1 MRVKGGPPDL
11 EGFER
16 LVMPGDSG
24 ANSVSRAAREGGGRA
39 PSEVVQGAIAPLA
52 TLPVFFKLSGKRVV
66 IAGGTEAAAWK
77 AELLAAAGAT
87 VEVFADDL
95 SSKMIE
101 IVGRQASVRTEKRL
115 WRPDDLKDALIA
127 IGDFSDP
134 AQSRAFRSAARAAGA
149 AVNVID
155 QPEFCDF
162 SFGSIVNRSPLVIGV
177 STDGA
182 APVFGQ
188 ALRAR
193 LEALMPQGFS
203 AWAAA
208 AKSWRS
214 EIQALGVN
222 FRLRRRFWERF
233 SALAFAN
240 AERGPNEADRAALI
254 AAARSDASSEARG
267 EVILVGAGP
276 GDAELLTLKAVR
288 ALQSADVIL
297 FDDLVSPAILDLARR
312 EARRINVGKR
322 GHSPSVGQADISELI
337 VLLGREGK
345 KVVRLKGGDPAI
357 FGRGNEEIAAARK
370 AGISCSII
378 PGVTAAFAAAASL
391 GVSLSERDRARR
403 VQFVT
408 AHDKDGVLPAGLDWA
423 ALAANDATTAVYMG
437 VKTLPLLVERLI
449 GAGLDPKTPAI
460 MVESASRAEER
471 RVEGTLAEMPGKVAA
486 AAPSGPCL
494 LLYGAA
500 LDKALAGRDA

>member
-1 MRVKGGPPDL
+1 
-11 EGFER
+11 
-16 LVMPGDSG
+16 MPSDMG
-24 ANSVSRAAREGGGRA
+24 ANSVSRGMSDDGRRPPREVA
-39 PSEVVQGAIAPLA
+39 LDSIAPLA
-52 TLPVFFKLSGKRVV
+52 TLPVFFKLPGKRAV

-77 AELLAAAGAT
+77 AELLAAAGAN
-87 VEVFADDL
+87 VAVFASDL
-95 SSKMIE
+95 SAKMIE
-101 IVGRQASVRTEKRL
+101 VAGRQASVHIEKRP
-115 WRPDDLKDALIA
+115 WRPDDLKDAVIA

-134 AQSRAFRSAARAAGA
+134 AQSRSFRSAARAAGA

-193 LEALMPQGFS
+193 LEALMPQGFA

-208 AKSWRS
+208 AKAWRS
-214 EIQALGVN
+214 EIQALGGN

-233 SALAFAN
+233 TALAFAN
-240 AERGPNEADRAALI
+240 AERAPGEADRATLI
-254 AAARSDASSEARG
+254 AAARTDAATETRG

-297 FDDLVSPAILDLARR
+297 FDDLVAPAVLDLARR

-322 GHSPSVGQADISELI
+322 GHSPSVGQGDISELI
-337 VLLGREGK
+337 VSLCREGK
-345 KVVRLKGGDPAI
+345 KVVRLKGGDPSI
-357 FGRGNEEIAAARK
+357 FGRGNEEIAAARAAK
-370 AGISCSII
+370 IPCSII

-408 AHDKDGVLPAGLDWA
+408 AHDKDGVLPEGLDWE

-437 VKTLPLLVERLI
+437 MRTLPLLVARLI
-449 GAGLDPKTPAI
+449 AAGLDPKTPAI

-471 RVEGTLAEMPGKVAA
+471 RVEGTLAEMPWKVAA
-486 AAPSGPCL
+486 AVPSGPCL

-500 LDKALAGRDA
+500 LDKALP

>member
-1 MRVKGGPPDL
+1 
-11 EGFER
+11 
-16 LVMPGDSG
+16 MPGDRVADSASRSG
-24 ANSVSRAAREGGGRA
+24 EAAKRRP
-39 PSEVVQGAIAPLA
+39 PSEVALDAIAPLA
-52 TLPVFFKLSGKRVV
+52 TLPVFFKLVGKKVV
-66 IAGGTEAAAWK
+66 IAGGSEAAAWK
-77 AELLAAAGAT
+77 AELLAAAGAR
-87 VEVFADDL
+87 VEVFTAAP

-101 IVGRQASVRTEKRL
+101 VAARQDAIRIEQRG
-115 WRPDDLKDALIA
+115 WRPDDLKDASIA
-127 IGDFSDP
+127 IGDFTDP
-134 AQSRAFRSAARAAGA
+134 AQSRAYRAAARASGA

-208 AKSWRS
+208 AKAWRA
-214 EIQALGVN
+214 EIHALGVN
-222 FRLRRRFWERF
+222 FRRRRSFWERF
-233 SALAFAN
+233 TVLAFAN
-240 AERGPNEADRAALI
+240 ADRAPSEADRAALI
-254 AAARSDASSEARG
+254 EAARAEASATTQG

-297 FDDLVSPAILDLARR
+297 FDDLVSPGVLDLARR

-322 GHSPSVGQADISELI
+322 GHSPSVGQGDIADLI
-337 VLLGREGK
+337 VSLCQDGK

-357 FGRGNEEIAAARK
+357 FGRGNEEISAARA
-370 AGISCSII
+370 AGVPCSII

-408 AHDKDGVLPAGLDWA
+408 AHDKDGVLPDGLDWKALCA
-423 ALAANDATTAVYMG
+423 ADATTAVYMG
-437 VKTLPLLVERLI
+437 VKTLPLLVDRLI
-449 GAGLDPKTPAI
+449 AEGIDPKTPAV
-460 MVESASRAEER
+460 MVESASRMDER
-471 RVEGTLAEMPGKVAA
+471 RIAAALADMPEKVAA

-500 LDKALAGRDA
+500 LDKAHVETKS